1 MTAAAALDEP
11 GLLQHLR
18 DLAGSARTAQGG
30 ITRLAWSPEDIAAG
44 AMLTYRLGQTG
55 VRTRTDAV
63 RNLIAEWPGT
73 QRALAPIVIGSHLDS
88 VIEAGE
94 LDGAY
99 GTLAAFEVV
108 QALAQSGER
117 LRHPVRAV
125 AWANEE
131 GVVAAPFTGSRAA
144 SGQTIDILALGPD
157 GRTLAQRLVEAGG
170 DPEHVERA
178 AMGEIA
184 GYLELHIEQ
193 GAVLDRT
200 GSQIGVVTG
209 IVGATRGRI
218 RFDGQTNHA
227 GTTPMNLK
235 SDALVAAAHC
245 VLAIERI
252 GRSELVDVAT
262 AGAIES
268 YPGNANV
275 VAGRSV
281 VSFDMRSMND
291 ATRESALQ
299 RLRHETDTI
308 AATTRTSVS
317 LEVETRT
324 TASPM
329 GPGMQLA
336 IADSAAQ
343 LGLSH
348 EAIASGAG
356 HDAQCVAN
364 IGPVGMIFVP
374 SIGGVSH
381 QRGERTDP
389 ADLIAGAR
397 VLLEALRSID
407 QRLDA

>member
-30 ITRLAWSPEDIAAG
+30 VTRLAWSPEDIAAG
-44 AMLTYRLGQTG
+44 AMLTYRLGQSG

-88 VIEAGE
+88 VIEGGE

-108 QALAQSGER
+108 QALAQSGEH

-144 SGQTIDILALGPD
+144 SGQTIDIFALGPD
-157 GRTLAQRLVEAGG
+157 GRTLAQRLVEVGG

-200 GSQIGVVTG
+200 GSRIGVVTG

-227 GTTPMNLK
+227 GTTPMNLR
-235 SDALVAAAHC
+235 SDAVVAAAHC

-262 AGAIES
+262 AGAIET

-275 VAGRSV
+275 VAGRSF
-281 VSFDMRSMND
+281 VSFDMRSMD
-291 ATRESALQ
+291 DTTRESALQ
-299 RLRHETDTI
+299 QLRHETETI

-317 LEVETRT
+317 LEVEART

-329 GPGMQLA
+329 GPVMQGA

-348 EAIASGAG
+348 EEIASGAG
-356 HDAQCVAN
+356 HDAQCVAK

-381 QRGERTDP
+381 QRDERTEP

-397 VLLEALRSID
+397 VLLAALRSID

>member
-209 IVGATRGRI
+209 IVGATRGR
-218 RFDGQTNHA
+218 D
-227 GTTPMNLK
+227 P
-235 SDALVAAAHC
+235 
-245 VLAIERI
+245 
-252 GRSELVDVAT
+252 
-262 AGAIES
+262 
-268 YPGNANV
+268 
-275 VAGRSV
+275 
-281 VSFDMRSMND
+281 
-291 ATRESALQ
+291 
-299 RLRHETDTI
+299 LR
-308 AATTRTSVS
+308 
-317 LEVETRT
+317 
-324 TASPM
+324 
-329 GPGMQLA
+329 
-336 IADSAAQ
+336 
-343 LGLSH
+343 
-348 EAIASGAG
+348 
-356 HDAQCVAN
+356 
-364 IGPVGMIFVP
+364 
-374 SIGGVSH
+374 
-381 QRGERTDP
+381 RTDQP
-389 ADLIAGAR
+389 RRDHSDEPRIRCPRRRGP
-397 VLLEALRSID
+397 LRSCYRTDRQIGT
-407 QRLDA
+407 R